1 MKKKPIKLI
10 AATGYKFPPTSDLLN
25 EEKKSFVLFSEILN
39 VSVEGSVI
47 VHFSELPGGGYDPLW
62 VWAPL
67 I

>member
-1 MKKKPIKLI
+1 MKKNPIKLI

-47 VHFSELPGGGYDPLW
+47 VHFSELPGVVMTHCGFGHL
-62 VWAPL
+62 
-67 I
+67 